1 MKNLLIVLTLVL
13 SLVGT
18 AVAEDKI
25 YILGNRSVFMSV
37 SVESAGQDPVI
48 IDCSK
53 KNNADPIGCIIATSS
68 DSAKERTHA
77 SK

>member
-1 MKNLLIVLTLVL
+1 
-13 SLVGT
+13 
-18 AVAEDKI
+18 
-25 YILGNRSVFMSV
+25 MSV